1 MSKKEQHK
9 KELLEQAAKVTEKQ
23 EVQKT
28 TSLLSE
34 LIAVSPDDTELLYAR
49 ANLYEKLQ
57 KWGEAIN
64 DYLQISSIDKD
75 DQKAKTRTEM
85 LRTILRYNNTDIY
98 ASPNTNYDP
107 WLE

>member
-1 MSKKEQHK
+1 MNKKKLHK
-9 KELLEQAAKVTEKQ
+9 KELLKQAAKVTERQ

-28 TSLLSE
+28 VSLLNE
-34 LIAVSPDDTELLYAR
+34 LIAVSPEDTELLYAR
-49 ANLYEKLQ
+49 ADLYEKMQ

-64 DYLQISSIDKD
+64 DYLHINSINKD
-75 DQKAKTRTEM
+75 DQKAKTRAEM